1 MEEIKNEA
9 LEKIKAEI
17 GSQVDLNNI
26 EELLKKNEIEFEF
39 LGTKYRVIK
48 ATFQQKNEAYKK
60 KLEKFTELLQDS
72 KYMLEEDLKAI
83 YKKRGIDID
92 AITQQMTTIE
102 TKRTDLLYK
111 LGEALKNKASED
123 DLKTLKNEIIKL
135 QEDQQ
140 MLSIKKTNLLQ
151 ASIESQSLLYTY
163 QYLTF
168 IVTQK
173 LVNEQWVKAWETFD
187 EFLNSPD
194 TLVNTASFNASIII
208 GQV

>member
-1 MEEIKNEA
+1 
-9 LEKIKAEI
+9 
-17 GSQVDLNNI
+17 
-26 EELLKKNEIEFEF
+26 
-39 LGTKYRVIK
+39 
-48 ATFQQKNEAYKK
+48 
-60 KLEKFTELLQDS
+60 
-72 KYMLEEDLKAI
+72 
-83 YKKRGIDID
+83 
-92 AITQQMTTIE
+92 
-102 TKRTDLLYK
+102 
-111 LGEALKNKASED
+111 
-123 DLKTLKNEIIKL
+123 
-135 QEDQQ
+135 